1 MIAQT
6 ILQQMGGHRFVLTT
20 GSKDFIGLG
29 NGLLMSL
36 SRNKT
41 SANRLEII
49 YDEGLDLYNMRFYR
63 KTFSKKTF
71 ESKTKDIAKYEGIY
85 FDMLEEIFTEVTGLN
100 TRLF

>member
-6 ILQQMGGHRFVLTT
+6 ILQQMGGHRFALTT

-36 SRNKT
+36 SQNKT

-71 ESKTKDIAKYEGIY
+71 ESKTKDITKYEGIY

>member
-6 ILQQMGGHRFVLTT
+6 ILEQIGGRRFAVMT
-20 GSKDFIGLG
+20 GSKNFTDLG

-36 SRNKT
+36 VKNTT

-49 YDEGLDLYNMRFYR
+49 YDEVTDLYNMRFYR

-71 ESKTKDIAKYEGIY
+71 ESKTKDIAKYEGVY
-85 FDMLEEIFTEVTGLN
+85 FDMLEYIFTEETGLY
-100 TRLF
+100 TRF

>member
-6 ILQQMGGHRFVLTT
+6 ILQQMGGHRFALTT

-63 KTFSKKTF
+63 KTFSKRPSKARRKT
-71 ESKTKDIAKYEGIY
+71 SP
-85 FDMLEEIFTEVTGLN
+85 N
-100 TRLF
+100 TRGYISICWRKSLQR

>member
-6 ILQQMGGHRFVLTT
+6 ILEQIGGRRFAVMT
-20 GSKDFIGLG
+20 GSKNFTDLG

-36 SRNKT
+36 TKNTT

-49 YDEGLDLYNMRFYR
+49 YDEGADLYNMRFYR

-71 ESKTKDIAKYEGIY
+71 KSKSKDIAKYEGVY
-85 FDMLEEIFTEVTGLN
+85 CDMLENIFRSVTGLY
-100 TRLF
+100 T

>member
-6 ILQQMGGHRFVLTT
+6 ILQQIGGQRFIVMT
-20 GSKDFIGLG
+20 GSKNLTDLG

-36 SRNKT
+36 TKNKT

-49 YDEGLDLYNMRFYR
+49 YDEDWDLYNMRFYR

-71 ESKTKDIAKYEGIY
+71 KSKTKDIAKYEGVY
-85 FDMLEEIFTEVTGLN
+85 FDMLEELFTRVTGLN
-100 TRLF
+100 TIL